1 MSERILLWDGCNNVR
16 DLGGLRTVNGGLTR
30 LGAVMRGDTPARLTT
45 AGWQALYDYGVRTI
59 LTLGTH
65 GMEEEALNVSS
76 PYPDIVIVRAEIED
90 VTDREFVE
98 KWVNTNFWGT
108 PLYFRDALRRWPE
121 RHAAAISAIARAKP
135 GGVLFHCGRGYDRT
149 GIISLLVLALA
160 GVALEEIAAD
170 YELSVDAFRD
180 ELLAKENTSVQQ
192 SMRETLA
199 GLELE
204 SYLIAGGVSP
214 ADITALR
221 QRLLG
226 IN

>member
-1 MSERILLWDGCNNVR
+1 MNKRILTWDGCNNVR

-30 LGAVMRGDTPARLTT
+30 LGAVMRGDTPNRLSA

-65 GMEEEALNVSS
+65 GMEEPELNITS
-76 PYPDIVIVRAEIED
+76 PYPDVTVIRAEIED

-108 PLYFRDALRRWPE
+108 PLYFRDALQRWPE
-121 RHAAAISAIARAKP
+121 RHAAAISAIARAQP

-149 GIISLLVLALA
+149 GIISLLVLALG
-160 GVALEEIAAD
+160 GVRLEEIAAD

-192 SMRETLA
+192 AMRETIA

-204 SYLIAGGVSP
+204 NYLIKGGASP
-214 ADITALR
+214 EDLAALR

-226 IN
+226 